1 MVKIGGSHSS
11 SWVSPILESVWKQSS
26 KMSTDI
32 QRLTLDPRCPCAA
45 IYCIAGPELPPF
57 IHLTCCSMSTTL
69 PDMGDPFSDVDRRVR
84 LHRIIEASL
93 GYGIPVDDTYEESV
107 LNRSVSLPD

>member
-1 MVKIGGSHSS
+1 
-11 SWVSPILESVWKQSS
+11 
-26 KMSTDI
+26 
-32 QRLTLDPRCPCAA
+32 
-45 IYCIAGPELPPF
+45 
-57 IHLTCCSMSTTL
+57 MSTTL